1 MGKLAQ
7 GPSRPWEVFFIQ
19 QLVGDVRAEDH
30 YPGCG
35 MVEKMASRKEHSSA
49 VLWVWWAA
57 VVVGCGPTE
66 LWA

>member
-1 MGKLAQ
+1 M
-7 GPSRPWEVFFIQ
+7 
-19 QLVGDVRAEDH
+19 GDVCAEDH